1 MSAES
6 YRYEFAARAV
16 RDLEKLPESVA
27 AAGVEFVAGA
37 LIGNP
42 HRLGTPRLGTPRL
55 GKPLRALWVGHWSA
69 RRGDYRVI
77 YLIDDPTRVV
87 RVVHIDHRGR
97 VYR

>member
-1 MSAES
+1 MSADS

-27 AAGVEFVAGA
+27 AACVEFVAGA

-42 HRLGTPRLGTPRL
+42 NRL
-55 GKPLRALWVGHWSA
+55 GKPLRAPWVGHWSA

-77 YLIDDPTRVV
+77 YLIDDQTRVV